1 LAKAIILNIVQRLF
15 SMFPRGG
22 PGIALLLLRIS
33 VAATLLLSLA
43 GRPDPSF
50 FHWLFAGAV
59 LVSIALAIG
68 IFTPVVSSIVCVYAI
83 ADLLI
88 GLRFDWLVVSLVLNS
103 IALALL
109 GPGAY
114 SLDARLF
121 GLKVMVMSPRNEA
134 NGS

>member
-1 LAKAIILNIVQRLF
+1 VQRLF

-22 PGIALLLLRIS
+22 PGFALLLLRSS
-33 VAATLLLSLA
+33 VAAILLVSMA
-43 GRPDPSF
+43 GRPDLPSL
-50 FHWLFAGAV
+50 HLLFAGAV

-109 GPGAY
+109 GVLRRVAGSARTSSICEFSFFGAW
-114 SLDARLF
+114 RTRF
-121 GLKVMVMSPRNEA
+121 
-134 NGS
+134 

>member
-1 LAKAIILNIVQRLF
+1 MLSIVQRLF

-43 GRPDPSF
+43 GRPDLPSF
-50 FHWLFAGAV
+50 HLLFAGAV

-68 IFTPVVSSIVCVYAI
+68 IFTPVVSSILSVYAI
-83 ADLLI
+83 ANLLI
-88 GLRFDWLVVSLVLNS
+88 GLRFEWLVVSLILNS

-121 GLKVMVMSPRNEA
+121 GLKVMVIAPRKDA

>member
-1 LAKAIILNIVQRLF
+1 VQRLF

-22 PGIALLLLRIS
+22 PGFALLLLRIS
-33 VAATLLLSLA
+33 VAAILLVSMA
-43 GRPDPSF
+43 GRPDLPSL
-50 FHWLFAGAV
+50 HLLFAGAV

-121 GLKVMVMSPRNEA
+121 GLRVMVVPSRRDTD
-134 NGS
+134 GV

>member
-1 LAKAIILNIVQRLF
+1 
-15 SMFPRGG
+15 MFPRGG
-22 PGIALLLLRIS
+22 PGFALLLLRIS

-43 GRPDPSF
+43 GRPDPSL
-50 FHWLFAGAV
+50 FHLLFAGAV

-83 ADLLI
+83 LELLI
-88 GLRFDWLVVSLVLNS
+88 GLRFDTPLVSLILNS

-114 SLDARLF
+114 SLDARWF
-121 GLKVMVMSPRNEA
+121 GLKVMVMSPRKDA
-134 NGS
+134 SGS

>member
-1 LAKAIILNIVQRLF
+1 
-15 SMFPRGG
+15 MFPRGG
-22 PGIALLLLRIS
+22 PGFALLVLRIS

-43 GRPDPSF
+43 GRPGKSL
-50 FHWLFAGAV
+50 FHLLFAGVV

-83 ADLLI
+83 ANLLV
-88 GLRFDWLVVSLVLNS
+88 GLRFDWLVASLVLNS

-114 SLDARLF
+114 SLDARWF
-121 GLKVMVMSPRNEA
+121 GLKVMVMSPRKDA
-134 NGS
+134 SGF

>member
-1 LAKAIILNIVQRLF
+1 
-15 SMFPRGG
+15 MFPRGG
-22 PGIALLLLRIS
+22 PGFALLLLRIS
-33 VAATLLLSLA
+33 VAAILLVSMA
-43 GRPDPSF
+43 GRPDLPSL
-50 FHWLFAGAV
+50 HLLFAGAV

-121 GLKVMVMSPRNEA
+121 GLRVMVVPPRRDTD
-134 NGS
+134 GV

>member
-1 LAKAIILNIVQRLF
+1 VQRLF

-22 PGIALLLLRIS
+22 PGFALLLLRIS
-33 VAATLLLSLA
+33 VAATLLVSQA
-43 GRPDPSF
+43 GRPDPSL
-50 FHWLFAGAV
+50 FHLLFVGAV
-59 LVSIALAIG
+59 FLSIALAIG
-68 IFTPVVSSIVCVYAI
+68 ISTPVVSSIVCVYAI

-88 GLRFDWLVVSLVLNS
+88 GLRFDWLVVSLFLNS

-121 GLKVMVMSPRNEA
+121 GLRVMVMSPRKDP
-134 NGS
+134 

>member
-1 LAKAIILNIVQRLF
+1 VQRLF

-22 PGIALLLLRIS
+22 PGFALLLLRIS
-33 VAATLLLSLA
+33 VAAILLVSMA
-43 GRPDPSF
+43 GRPDLPSL
-50 FHWLFAGAV
+50 HLLFAGAV

-88 GLRFDWLVVSLVLNS
+88 GLRLDWLVVSFVLNS

-121 GLKVMVMSPRNEA
+121 GLRVMVVPPRRDTD
-134 NGS
+134 GV

>member
-1 LAKAIILNIVQRLF
+1 LTKAIILSVVQRLF
-15 SMFPRGG
+15 SIFPRGG
-22 PGIALLLLRIS
+22 PGTALLLLRIS
-33 VAATLLLSLA
+33 VAAALLLSLA
-43 GRPDPSF
+43 DRPDLSL
-50 FHWLFAGAV
+50 FHLLLASAW

-83 ADLLI
+83 VDLLI

-121 GLKVMVMSPRNEA
+121 GLKVTVMSPRKDA

>member
-1 LAKAIILNIVQRLF
+1 MQRLF

-43 GRPDPSF
+43 GRPDLPL
-50 FHWLFAGAV
+50 FHLLFASAW

-88 GLRFDWLVVSLVLNS
+88 GLRFDWLAVSLVLNS

-121 GLKVMVMSPRNEA
+121 GLKVVVMSPRKDA
-134 NGS
+134 SGS

>member
-1 LAKAIILNIVQRLF
+1 
-15 SMFPRGG
+15 MFPRGG
-22 PGIALLLLRIS
+22 PGFALLLLRIS

-43 GRPDPSF
+43 GRPDLPL

-103 IALALL
+103 LALALL

-121 GLKVMVMSPRNEA
+121 GLKVVVMSPPKDA
-134 NGS
+134 SGP

>member
-1 LAKAIILNIVQRLF
+1 
-15 SMFPRGG
+15 MG
-22 PGIALLLLRIS
+22 
-33 VAATLLLSLA
+33 ATLLLSLA
-43 GRPDPSF
+43 GRPDLSL
-50 FHWLFAGAV
+50 FHLLFAAAV

-88 GLRFDWLVVSLVLNS
+88 GLRFDRLVVTLILNS

-121 GLKVMVMSPRNEA
+121 GLKVVVISPRKDA
-134 NGS
+134 DGS

>member
-1 LAKAIILNIVQRLF
+1 VQRLF

-22 PGIALLLLRIS
+22 PGVALLLLRIS
-33 VAATLLLSLA
+33 VAAPLLLSLA
-43 GRPDPSF
+43 GRPDLASF
-50 FHWLFAGAV
+50 HLLFAGAV
-59 LVSIALAIG
+59 LLSIALGIG
-68 IFTPVVSSIVCVYAI
+68 IFTPVVSSIVCAYAI

-88 GLRFDWLVVSLVLNS
+88 GLRLDWLAVSLILNS

-121 GLKVMVMSPRNEA
+121 GLKVMVMSPRKDA
-134 NGS
+134 RGS

>member
-1 LAKAIILNIVQRLF
+1 
-15 SMFPRGG
+15 M
-22 PGIALLLLRIS
+22 LLRIS

-43 GRPDPSF
+43 GGPRPS
-50 FHWLFAGAV
+50 LFTLLFVGA
-59 LVSIALAIG
+59 LFVSITLVIG

-83 ADLLI
+83 VDLLI
-88 GLRFDWLVVSLVLNS
+88 GLRFDWLVVSLFLNS

-121 GLKVMVMSPRNEA
+121 GLRVMVVPSRRDTD
-134 NGS
+134 GV

>member
-1 LAKAIILNIVQRLF
+1 L
-15 SMFPRGG
+15 
-22 PGIALLLLRIS
+22 
-33 VAATLLLSLA
+33 
-43 GRPDPSF
+43 
-50 FHWLFAGAV
+50 LFAGAV

-121 GLKVMVMSPRNEA
+121 GLKVMVMSPRKDA

>member
-1 LAKAIILNIVQRLF
+1 
-15 SMFPRGG
+15 MFPRRG

-43 GRPDPSF
+43 GRPDLSL
-50 FHWLFAGAV
+50 FHLLFASAW

-68 IFTPVVSSIVCVYAI
+68 IFTPVVSSIVCVCAI

-88 GLRFDWLVVSLVLNS
+88 GLRFDWLEVSLVLNS
-103 IALALL
+103 IA
-109 GPGAY
+109 PGAY

-121 GLKVMVMSPRNEA
+121 GLKVLVMSSRKNA

>member
-1 LAKAIILNIVQRLF
+1 VQRLF

-22 PGIALLLLRIS
+22 PGFALLLLRIS
-33 VAATLLLSLA
+33 VAAILLVSMA
-43 GRPDPSF
+43 GRPDLPSL
-50 FHWLFAGAV
+50 HLLFAGAV

-88 GLRFDWLVVSLVLNS
+88 GLRLDWLVVSLVLNS

-121 GLKVMVMSPRNEA
+121 GLRVMVVPSRRDTD
-134 NGS
+134 GV